1 MNYSAAAVS
10 DPQSSFNG
18 SGVISLDNLS
28 VNFGRRPILK
38 NLHGQLRGRA
48 IGLLGP
54 NGAGKTTLI
63 HTLLGFHPPSSGS
76 ARIFGQDITTDAKEI
91 KSLVGYMP
99 ERDSYLAKMSCV
111 HFVRLM
117 AELSGLP
124 SEAALERAHEALFY
138 VGLGEARYRKL
149 ETYSL
154 GMKQLAK
161 LAQAIVH
168 GPK

>member
-1 MNYSAAAVS
+1 QQNF
-10 DPQSSFNG
+10 PQPLIQTP
-18 SGVISLDNLS
+18 VIELDGLSLHC
-28 VNFGRRPILK
+28 GKRPIL
-38 NLHGQLRGRA
+38 LDLRGQLRGRT

-76 ARIFGQDITTDAKEI
+76 ARIFGQDITTDAKSI

-99 ERDSYLAKMSCV
+99 ERDSYIAKMSCV

-124 SEAALERAHEALFY
+124 AEAALERAHEALFY

-154 GMKQLAK
+154 GMRQLETF
-161 LAQAIVH
+161 AQAIVH
-168 GPK
+168 GA